1 MNDMPYL
8 VAPPARSRR
17 LVGRLSHCMMLSMA
31 DDRQLSSQ
39 SLPACLIRPGCQP
52 GCAIPAASSLGRF
65 QPSSCNIV
73 RGASS
78 LEVSSTGLPFFVV
91 RSTPESLPPSVHVV
105 LSGSKR
111 RGIVRVTELPSRPTW
126 CLSLPLPLITHA
138 VDRRPKGSASTVGQN
153 RSTA

>member
-1 MNDMPYL
+1 MNEMPYL

-52 GCAIPAASSLGRF
+52 GYTIPAASSLGRF

-78 LEVSSTGLPFFVV
+78 SRFKTQRHCARYGASQPTNLVLELTTSLYLHMLWIDVPKDMLQRLDRIDQQRDLGLH
-91 RSTPESLPPSVHVV
+91 RSLSQKFWSIVALSDTSV
-105 LSGSKR
+105 L
-111 RGIVRVTELPSRPTW
+111 
-126 CLSLPLPLITHA
+126 
-138 VDRRPKGSASTVGQN
+138 
-153 RSTA
+153 